1 MRPFQAPVWGFALA
15 ILAATGGATQAAWNN
30 VFEACCW
37 NSQSPTTA
45 NAPPQECCQPQQQC
59 TTRYIQRSYYQPVTT
74 YTQRTYYEPVT
85 TYRTS
90 YYYEPVTSY
99 RYSCAYDPCSC
110 KYQQVATP
118 VTSYRLRSQ
127 CCPVTSYMQRCQ
139 VTPVQSYQQAFYYE
153 PVTSCCQTTVGA
165 PVLTLPAG
173 ASVTQAVP
181 TAPIAPIA
189 PAAPSSPQVAE
200 PGATLPPYTPPTV
213 TEGGNTTS
221 SESKRLD
228 RNPNPGPAMPKAFD
242 ESRRQPQLGSPQ
254 PFAPAP
260 VATPEPPQVRI
271 DRIASLPKTNLE
283 GNVVKAADRT
293 PLSGAKVLLV
303 SADRQGTQQ
312 SATADGEGRF
322 RATLAAGDW
331 LVYVQDGEGRPIFH
345 EKMELRDGEP
355 RTVTLVSRQ
364 K

>member
-1 MRPFQAPVWGFALA
+1 MRPFRASVWGCALA
-15 ILAATGGATQAAWNN
+15 ILAATGGATHAAWNN

-37 NSQSPTTA
+37 NCQNKTTA
-45 NAPPQECCQPQQQC
+45 NAPPQECCQPQPQC
-59 TTRYIQRSYYQPVTT
+59 TTRYVQRSYYQPVTT

-85 TYRTS
+85 TYRSS

-99 RYSCAYDPCSC
+99 RYSCAYDPCTC
-110 KYQQVATP
+110 QYQQVATP
-118 VTSYRLRSQ
+118 TTSYRLRSQ

-165 PVLTLPAG
+165 PVMTLPPG

-181 TAPIAPIA
+181 TAPAAPLAPVA
-189 PAAPSSPQVAE
+189 PAPPTVSE
-200 PGATLPPYTPPTV
+200 PGATLPPYQPPTV

-221 SESKRLD
+221 SESKRFD

-242 ESRRQPQLGSPQ
+242 ESRRQPKLGSPQ
-254 PFAPAP
+254 PLAPAP

-271 DRIASLPKTNLE
+271 DRLASLPKANLE

-293 PLSGAKVLLV
+293 PLSGAKLLFV
-303 SADRQGTQQ
+303 SADRQGAQQ
-312 SATADGEGRF
+312 ALTADGVDIYTTYPFDER
-322 RATLAAGDW
+322 LA
-331 LVYVQDGEGRPIFH
+331 
-345 EKMELRDGEP
+345 
-355 RTVTLVSRQ
+355 
-364 K
+364 

>member
-1 MRPFQAPVWGFALA
+1 MRPFRASVWGCAFA
-15 ILAATGGATQAAWNN
+15 ILAASGGASQAAWNN

-37 NSQSPTTA
+37 NSKTTATA
-45 NAPPQECCQPQQQC
+45 NAPPDQCCQPQQQC
-59 TTRYIQRSYYQPVTT
+59 TTQYVQRSYYQPVTT

-99 RYSCAYDPCSC
+99 RYSCAYDPCTC
-110 KYQQVATP
+110 QYQQVATP
-118 VTSYRLRSQ
+118 TTSYRMRSQ

-165 PVLTLPAG
+165 PVMTLPPG
-173 ASVTQAVP
+173 ATV
-181 TAPIAPIA
+181 A
-189 PAAPSSPQVAE
+189 PAGPSAATPPTVAE
-200 PGATLPPYTPPTV
+200 PGTLPPYKPPTV
-213 TEGGNTTS
+213 SEGGNTTS
-221 SESKRLD
+221 SQSNRFD
-228 RNPNPGPAMPKAFD
+228 RNPNPGPAMPRV
-242 ESRRQPQLGSPQ
+242 ESRRQPSLGSPQ

-260 VATPEPPQVRI
+260 VASPEPPRVRI
-271 DRIASLPKTNLE
+271 DRIASLPKANLE
-283 GNVVKAADRT
+283 GNVVKAADKA
-293 PLSGAKVLLV
+293 PLSGAKLLLV
-303 SADRQGTQQ
+303 SADRQGAQQ
-312 SATADGEGRF
+312 ELTADGAGRF
-322 RATLAAGDW
+322 RATLASGGW

-345 EKMELRDGEP
+345 EKVELRDGEP